1 MAGPSLQKE
10 DDEMT
15 LTLKRIFARG
25 LLALALT
32 ASALSFAP
40 SESRAGSLSPGEAAA
55 IAGLGGFIAGGLI
68 ADSRAR
74 YYGPAPV
81 YGVPSAWDRHVAR
94 CHARYRSYD
103 AYSDTFLG
111 YDGYRHRCRL

>member
-1 MAGPSLQKE
+1 MS
-10 DDEMT
+10 
-15 LTLKRIFARG
+15 LKRTIATG
-25 LLALALT
+25 LMAITLAAT
-32 ASALSFAP
+32 ALSAA
-40 SESRAGSLSPGEAAA
+40 SVESRAGSLSPGEAAA

-81 YGVPSAWDRHVAR
+81 YGRASAWDRHMAR
-94 CHARYRSYD
+94 CYARYRSYD
-103 AYSDTFLG
+103 EYSDTFLG